1 MRKVQ
6 NLKCPCCGYIYNQT
20 YNSSKEI
27 ESLISKRNEST
38 KRILR
43 KVFLLIN
50 KHIPADRDRDLQ
62 YKFLQAISNVE
73 ERTIKWAVNRY
84 MMDNHYLSGK
94 GLAYLKN
101 MILNHHKNNKVMS
114 INERRSR
121 GISPKVINLERN
133 TDD

>member
-1 MRKVQ
+1 MSVK
-6 NLKCPCCGYIYNQT
+6 NT
-20 YNSSKEI
+20 
-27 ESLISKRNEST
+27 
-38 KRILR
+38 LR
-43 KVFLLIN
+43 RVFLLIN
-50 KHIPADRDRDLQ
+50 KHVPADRDRDLQ

-73 ERTIKWAVNRY
+73 ERTIKWAGNRY

-101 MILNHHKNNKVMS
+101 IILNHHKNNKVMS
-114 INERRSR
+114 KNERRSR